1 MSNVNTIWIVLDTNI
16 YLHYTWFEEIPWMK
30 IAREYIGKENIS
42 IGIGIPEKV
51 LQELN
56 DKKDSA
62 RGRIQKRAKKIS
74 SYLGQVFLDNKETK
88 YPIKIIPAPN
98 DCDFDDVHYH
108 ISNNDDV
115 ILLSVH
121 KWEFSNDSI
130 IVSGDNPI
138 LIKAKN
144 KEFKFYKIPEQYLL
158 KETLSDEEKEID
170 ELKKKLAIYQNKS
183 SNIKILFKDNKEYI
197 EYDKP
202 EIVDIEVELNDY
214 QTELENKYPIKN
226 KKKYDDT
233 RNSLKF
239 YDSLYDQIY
248 PEKTFEEY
256 NKKRETFIEECL
268 YKKELELR
276 YRDQQQSFKEL
287 FFYLDN
293 SYGTAPTGK
302 INIELYF
309 PDDVILY
316 GTPQEIQYDEP
327 IEPKLEF
334 GGVNLPSLAHISL
347 YGRDR
352 GHVSLWTDDTV
363 IKRKTIRLEYDGI
376 NHHMTGFLERGI
388 WIDISKCNS
397 FQIEWQAVDANNPY
411 VFSGVLNVVIK

>member
-1 MSNVNTIWIVLDTNI
+1 MSNGNTIWFVLDTNV
-16 YLHYTWFEEIPWMK
+16 YLHYTWFEEIPW
-30 IAREYIGKENIS
+30 ENIAKDINGEEKAS
-42 IGIGIPEKV
+42 VGFAIPEKV
-51 LQELN
+51 IQELN
-56 DKKDSA
+56 DKKDSG
-62 RGRIQKRAKKIS
+62 RGKIQKRAKKIS
-74 SYLGQVFLDNKETK
+74 GYLGQVFLNDKQTK
-88 YPIKIIPAPN
+88 YPITIISAPN
-98 DCDFDDVHYH
+98 DRDFDDVHYH

-115 ILLSVH
+115 ILLSVS
-121 KWEFSNDSI
+121 KWEFRNNSV
-130 IVSGDNPI
+130 IVSADNPM
-138 LIKAKN
+138 LIKSKN
-144 KEFKFYKIPEQYLL
+144 KGFRYYKISEQYLL

-183 SNIKILFKDNKEYI
+183 SNIKILFKDNKEFI

-214 QTELENKYPIKN
+214 QTELENKYPIKI

-248 PEKTFEEY
+248 PEKSFEEY
-256 NKKRETFIEECL
+256 NKKRETYIEECL
-268 YKKELELR
+268 CKKELELR
-276 YRDQQQSFKEL
+276 YRDQKQSFKEL

-302 INIELYF
+302 VNIELYF